1 VDPAERTLRARLAAH
16 TQWAKEPDPTSR
28 TAKAR
33 AAMNNKFVE
42 QARELHPDA
51 SDEQIERAAE
61 HLRKAHYARLG
72 LASGKARRMKAESKP
87 AA

>member
-1 VDPAERTLRARLAAH
+1 MDPAERTLRARLAAH
-16 TQWAKEPDPTSR
+16 TQWANEPDPTGR

-33 AAMNNKFVE
+33 AAMTNKFVA
-42 QARELHPDA
+42 QARELHPDGD
-51 SDEQIERAAE
+51 DELIEKAAE

-72 LASGKARRMKAESKP
+72 LASGKARRMKAQSKP